1 MKITFL
7 GTGTSQGVPL
17 IGCQC
22 EVCKSADVKDK
33 RTRTSILVETQDKT
47 IVVDCGPDFRQ
58 QCLRENIL
66 KLDAVILTHE
76 HKDHLA
82 GLDEVRAFNFLQKKA
97 MPVYATERVQQAV
110 KREFAYV
117 FEEPSYP
124 GIPKIDLHT
133 IGQETF
139 SVEGIEVVPI
149 EVMHHQMPVHGFRF
163 GNFTYIT
170 DANFIS
176 EKEKKKIKGSEVLVL
191 NALRR
196 EAHISHFTLSQ
207 ALELIEELK
216 PKKAFLTHISHQLGK
231 HEDVEKELPGH
242 IRIAFDGL
250 GIEINQ

>member
-7 GTGTSQGVPL
+7 GTGTSQGIPL

-22 EVCKSADVKDK
+22 VVCRSADAKDK
-33 RTRTSILVETQDKT
+33 RTRTSILVETNGKT

-58 QCLRENIL
+58 QFLRENIL
-66 KLDAVILTHE
+66 KLDAVLMTHE

-82 GLDEVRAFNFLQKKA
+82 GLDEVRAFNYLQKKA
-97 MPVYATERVQQAV
+97 MPVYATERVQLAI
-110 KREFAYV
+110 KREYAYI

-133 IGQETF
+133 IGLQNF
-139 SVEGIEVVPI
+139 SVEGIPVVPI
-149 EVMHHQMPVHGFRF
+149 EVMHHQLPVHGFRF

-176 EKEKKKIKGSEVLVL
+176 PKEKEKIKGSEVLVL

-196 EAHISHFTLSQ
+196 EPHISHYTLAQ

-216 PKKAFLTHISHQLGK
+216 PKQAYLTHISHQLGL
-231 HEDVEKELPGH
+231 HEEVEKELPVGVN
-242 IRIAFDGL
+242 IAYDGL
-250 GIEINQ
+250 VVEL

>member
-7 GTGTSQGVPL
+7 GTGTSQGIPL

-22 EVCKSADVKDK
+22 VVCRSADAKDK
-33 RTRTSILVETQDKT
+33 RTRTSILVETNGKT

-58 QCLRENIL
+58 QFLRENIL
-66 KLDAVILTHE
+66 KLDAVLMTHE

-82 GLDEVRAFNFLQKKA
+82 GLDEVRAFNYLQQKA
-97 MPVYATERVQQAV
+97 MPVYATERVQLAI
-110 KREFAYV
+110 KREYAYI

-133 IGQETF
+133 IGLENL
-139 SVEGIEVVPI
+139 SVEGIPVVPI
-149 EVMHHQMPVHGFRF
+149 EVMHHQLPVHGFRF

-176 EKEKKKIKGSEVLVL
+176 PKEKQKIKGSEVLVL

-196 EAHISHFTLSQ
+196 EPHISHYTLAQ

-216 PKKAFLTHISHQLGK
+216 PKQAYLTHISHQLGL
-231 HEDVEKELPGH
+231 HEEVEKELPVGVN
-242 IRIAFDGL
+242 IAFDGL
-250 GIEINQ
+250 VVEL

>member
-7 GTGTSQGVPL
+7 GTGTSQGIPL

-22 EVCKSADVKDK
+22 VVCRSSDAKDK
-33 RTRTSILVETQDKT
+33 RTRTSILVEVNGKT

-58 QCLRENIL
+58 QFLRENIL
-66 KLDAVILTHE
+66 KLDAVLMTHE

-82 GLDEVRAFNFLQKKA
+82 GLDEVRAFNYLQKKA
-97 MPVYATERVQQAV
+97 MPVYATERVQLAI
-110 KREFAYV
+110 KREYAYI

-133 IGQETF
+133 IGLENF
-139 SVEGIEVVPI
+139 SVEGIPVVPI
-149 EVMHHQMPVHGFRF
+149 EVMHHQLPVHGFRF

-176 EKEKKKIKGSEVLVL
+176 PKEKEKIKGSEVLVL

-196 EAHISHFTLSQ
+196 EPHISHYTLAQ

-216 PKKAFLTHISHQLGK
+216 PKQAYLTHISHQLGL
-231 HEDVEKELPGH
+231 HEEVEKELPVGVN
-242 IRIAFDGL
+242 IAYDGL
-250 GIEINQ
+250 VVEL

>member
-7 GTGTSQGVPL
+7 GTGTSQGIPL

-22 EVCKSADVKDK
+22 VVCRSSDAKDK
-33 RTRTSILVETQDKT
+33 RTRTSILVEVNGKT

-58 QCLRENIL
+58 QFLRENIL
-66 KLDAVILTHE
+66 KLDAVLMTHE

-82 GLDEVRAFNFLQKKA
+82 GLDEVRAFNYLQKKA
-97 MPVYATERVQQAV
+97 MPVYATERVQLAI
-110 KREFAYV
+110 KREYAYI

-133 IGQETF
+133 IGLQNF
-139 SVEGIEVVPI
+139 SVEGIPVVPI
-149 EVMHHQMPVHGFRF
+149 EVMHHQLPVHGFRF

-176 EKEKKKIKGSEVLVL
+176 PKEKEKIKGSEVLVL

-196 EAHISHFTLSQ
+196 EPHISHYTLAQ

-216 PKKAFLTHISHQLGK
+216 PKQAYLTHISHQLGL
-231 HEDVEKELPGH
+231 HEEVEKELPVGVN
-242 IRIAFDGL
+242 IAYDGL
-250 GIEINQ
+250 VVEL